1 MVALYKS
8 LDEYLID
15 QCKDWCLLRARRSLD
30 NIKKDM
36 LLMHVF
42 SILKPMM
49 FLSKGASTSQ
59 CTAPDFG
66 FGSKNIS
73 FFLPLKTCSL

>member
-1 MVALYKS
+1 
-8 LDEYLID
+8 
-15 QCKDWCLLRARRSLD
+15 
-30 NIKKDM
+30 M

-59 CTAPDFG
+59 RTAPDFD

-73 FFLPLKTCSL
+73 FFLPLKICLPQSLDN